1 MTSNLRFIN
10 RCAFVFAC
18 FTGGISVFI
27 AAYSAHIPGLE
38 ETALRSVQSAIQ
50 MMQFHTLALLVVVWM
65 AKDAKAGWPLLVSGL
80 FFILGIVLFSFN
92 IALHQLAGVSTFRAL
107 IPFGGMA
114 FVLGWLAAAI
124 SGFRKTS

>member
-1 MTSNLRFIN
+1 
-10 RCAFVFAC
+10 
-18 FTGGISVFI
+18 
-27 AAYSAHIPGLE
+27 
-38 ETALRSVQSAIQ
+38 
-50 MMQFHTLALLVVVWM
+50 M
-65 AKDAKAGWPLLVSGL
+65 AKDAKASLPLLVSGL